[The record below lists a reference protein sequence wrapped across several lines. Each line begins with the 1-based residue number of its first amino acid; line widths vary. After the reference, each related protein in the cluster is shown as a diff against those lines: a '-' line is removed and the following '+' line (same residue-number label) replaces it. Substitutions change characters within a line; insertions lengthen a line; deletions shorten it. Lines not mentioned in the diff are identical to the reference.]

1 MNGAVEEIGS
11 AIGASRRV
19 TVYGDFDVDGVA
31 ATTIMVTVL
40 RQLGADCD
48 WFIPDR
54 ISEGYGLSRDAI
66 RELAA
71 RGTGFIISVDC
82 GVTSVA
88 EVALARD
95 LGMGIVVTDHHR
107 PEEVLPDCVILHP
120 EVSGYP
126 FKELCGAAVAAKLA
140 AALRNAAGLDQSLNE
155 ADLDLVALATVA
167 DVMPLIGENRR
178 LVREG
183 IKVARRAQRPG
194 MRALM
199 ADSGLQAAQL
209 NSGDLGFRLGP
220 RINAAGRIYRADA
233 GVELFLAESA
243 ERAAEIASELGRA
256 NNERRR
262 IEREVETAAEAARGQ
277 LSDPDP
283 PALVVAGENWHPGVV
298 GIVASR
304 MVRKHGVPAVVI
316 SIDGNSARGS
326 ARGVPGLDLHRAI
339 AASAEILDGFG
350 GHAAAAGIQISPEKI
365 DAFRDALVSAVV
377 EQLGAEPEPVPE
389 RVDALAGGEELAL
402 ALAEEIEALEPC
414 GKGNPT
420 PFLLIPGAR
429 ITDIREMG
437 EGKHCRFSVVSGRAR
452 AAGVS
457 FGRTGFGIDEQ
468 TPVDILAELSIN
480 HWNGSSQPQL
490 RVMDVVPVPALAGGV
505 ELPGCDKDEWWRRFE
520 LAINDPMPGVVEDR
534 FEVSG
539 EGGRNGGPPVDGEA
553 PLPLDGPA
561 EVALAELVSSGEP
574 LLVLTADARRRWR
587 SLGGAEGMGRLRAGG
602 PESVRGLWAGSPAEA
617 VESFVEVLSEGIG
630 ISDHTALAA
639 NRELAG
645 ICPNTVIF
653 DPAASETEL
662 GLACAG
668 SLTLRLVDP
677 AGLEFAEMAAVDR
690 HELTPRLRI
699 LYRGLRD
706 AGLATGEN
714 LRRMLIGAGAGDE
727 LDFGRSPED
736 SAVLLRVLVE
746 AGLARTDGEA
756 DARTVGIVSSGKVDL
771 VGSALFSAQARIHK
785 EQIEFLRQSN
795 R

>member
-1 MNGAVEEIGS
+1 MNGAVEEIRS
-11 AIGASRRV
+11 AIEASRKV

-31 ATTIMVTVL
+31 ATTIMITVL
-40 RQLGADCD
+40 RQLGAECD

-54 ISEGYGLSRDAI
+54 ISEGYGLSREPI
-66 RELAA
+66 EELAA
-71 RGTGFIISVDC
+71 RGTGLVITVDC
-82 GVTSVA
+82 GVTSVE
-88 EVALARD
+88 EVALAKE
-95 LGMGIVVTDHHR
+95 LGMGLIVTDHHR
-107 PEEVLPDCVILHP
+107 PGESLPDCRILHP
-120 EVSGYP
+120 EVSEYP
-126 FKELCGAAVAAKLA
+126 FKELCGASVAAKLA
-140 AALRNAAGLDQSLNE
+140 TALRSAAGLDPSSDE

-194 MRALM
+194 MKALI
-199 ADSGLQAAQL
+199 ADSGLQASQL

-233 GVELFLAESA
+233 GVELFLAESV

-262 IEREVETAAEAARGQ
+262 IEREVETSAEAARRQ
-277 LSDPDP
+277 LPDPEP

-339 AASAEILDGFG
+339 AASAGILEGFG

-365 DAFRDALVSAVV
+365 DEFRDALISAVV
-377 EQLGAEPEPVPE
+377 EQLGAEPVPAPE

-414 GKGNPT
+414 GKDNPT

-457 FGRTGFGIDEQ
+457 FGRSGFGVDEQ
-468 TPVDILAELSIN
+468 TPVDVLAELSIN

-490 RVMDVVPVPALAGGV
+490 RVMDVVPVPAPLGGLELA
-505 ELPGCDKDEWWRRFE
+505 GCDKEEWWRRFE
-520 LAINDPMPGVVEDR
+520 LAIGGQVPGVVDDR
-534 FEVSG
+534 PADSG
-539 EGGRNGGPPVDGEA
+539 EGGRNGGPPGDGVA
-553 PLPLDGPA
+553 PVPLDGPA
-561 EVALAELVSSGEP
+561 EVALSELISSGEP

-587 SLGGAEGMGRLRAGG
+587 SLGGAEGIGRLRAGG
-602 PESVRGLWAGSPAEA
+602 SESVRGLWAGGPAEA
-617 VESFVEVLSEGIG
+617 VESFGEALSTGIG
-630 ISDHTALAA
+630 LSDHTTLAA

-662 GLACAG
+662 SLACAG

-677 AGLEFAEMAAVDR
+677 AGLEFAEMAAVER
-690 HELTPRLRI
+690 YELTPRLRI

-706 AGLATGEN
+706 AGVATGEN
-714 LRRMLIGAGAGDE
+714 LRRMLIGAGLGNE
-727 LDFGRSPED
+727 QDFGRSPED
-736 SAVLLRVLVE
+736 SAILLRVLVE

-756 DARTVGIVSSGKVDL
+756 DARTVGIVSSEKVDL
-771 VGSALFSAQARIHK
+771 ARSTLFSARLQIHK
-785 EQIEFLRQSN
+785 EQIEFLRQSK